1 MAIPGQNIPNV
12 NQSND
17 SGDYVANFCSN
28 VLFLLVAG
36 YERLVA
42 DGIDYSDTAEEHIT
56 GELTLQT
63 EQYINRQDS
72 PYWTKDYVVQEERRE
87 NVRGRKGKHRPRVDI
102 AFVGTDRKPQRFM
115 RFEAK
120 RLRKPGFTVGKY
132 IGKDGLGE
140 FIVGNYAAGD
150 DTVGML
156 GYVQS
161 DDCDYWVRKISE
173 TLEKKKHEISLIE
186 SGKWQKAHFNNVDHC
201 YKTRHNRPRIKRELL
216 VYHLLLALHKT
227 T

>member
-12 NQSND
+12 NQSSD
-17 SGDYVANFCSN
+17 SGDYVDSFCRN

-36 YERLVA
+36 HERLVA
-42 DGIDYSDTAEEHIT
+42 DGTDYSNTAEEHIT
-56 GELTLQT
+56 GELTQQT

-102 AFVGTDRKPQRFM
+102 AFVGTDRKPRRFM

-132 IGKDGLGE
+132 IGKEGLGE
-140 FIVGNYAAGD
+140 FIVGNYAADD
-150 DTVGML
+150 DTAGML

-161 DDCDYWVRKISE
+161 DDCDYWAREISV
-173 TLEKKKHEISLIE
+173 TLEKKKRDIGLIE
-186 SGKWQKAHFNNVDHC
+186 GDQWQKAHFDDVDHC
-201 YKTRHNRPRIKRELL
+201 YKTRHNRPRIERELL
-216 VYHLLLALHKT
+216 VYHLLLALNKT